1 MTSFCLLKS
10 TFSRSTVDCFNYGF
24 NRMHKSMNFS
34 NSMTNVCVCV
44 CGKKTWKC
52 DSLSSVLAFCLT
64 INIGLRFGLIFLLFF
79 EPRSRL

>member
-10 TFSRSTVDCFNYGF
+10 TFSRSTVDCLNYGF
-24 NRMHKSMNFS
+24 NRMLKSMNLS
-34 NSMTNVCVCV
+34 YSMTHVCV
-44 CGKKTWKC
+44 CGKTWKV

-64 INIGLRFGLIFLLFF
+64 INLGLRFGLIFLLLFF

>member
-10 TFSRSTVDCFNYGF
+10 TFSRSTMDCLNYGF
-24 NRMHKSMNFS
+24 NRMFKSMILC
-34 NSMTNVCVCV
+34 NSMTHVCV

-52 DSLSSVLAFCLT
+52 DSLSSLLAFCLT
-64 INIGLRFGLIFLLFF
+64 INLGLRFGLIFLLLFF